1 MNQLNGSIQSILSV
15 LIKGIDQAFNRNV
28 GGLTFEQRRKKLV
41 KYMEKKRR
49 RVWRKKVNYDC
60 RKKVADGRLRIKGKF
75 VTYEQAREQLG
86 MSSLEGYNAD
96 EIRNMIEKKSDNLS

>member
-1 MNQLNGSIQSILSV
+1 MLVALPLNKEERNQLNIW
-15 LIKGIDQAFNRNV
+15 K
-28 GGLTFEQRRKKLV
+28 
-41 KYMEKKRR
+41 KKRR

-96 EIRNMIEKKSDNLS
+96 EIRNMIQRKTDNLS